1 MRTERLFYKD
11 SHQTTCQAKVLACRE
26 VKKGYEILLDQTV
39 FYPEGGG
46 QPCDIGTMN
55 RVEVMDV
62 QEKDG
67 EIWHRTREA
76 IQEGT
81 DTYGIGTR
89 AYVAVL
95 DILNVVKHAS
105 FDRKYEGI
113 AKFPAVNRDISM
125 VVPKEIMVGQ
135 IEHMIAQRGG
145 KILEHFE
152 LFDIYEGD
160 QIERG
165 FKSVAYSLTFRSKEK
180 TLEEAEINGAMNK
193 ILNGLEGMGIQ
204 LRK

>member
-81 DTYGIGTR
+81 EVTCRIDWER
-89 AYVAVL
+89 R
-95 DILNVVKHAS
+95 
-105 FDRKYEGI
+105 FDLKQQHSGGGGCRLG
-113 AKFPAVNRDISM
+113 AALRPDAAALRRTSD
-125 VVPKEIMVGQ
+125 
-135 IEHMIAQRGG
+135 QRT
-145 KILEHFE
+145 
-152 LFDIYEGD
+152 DP
-160 QIERG
+160 
-165 FKSVAYSLTFRSKEK
+165 
-180 TLEEAEINGAMNK
+180 
-193 ILNGLEGMGIQ
+193 
-204 LRK
+204 